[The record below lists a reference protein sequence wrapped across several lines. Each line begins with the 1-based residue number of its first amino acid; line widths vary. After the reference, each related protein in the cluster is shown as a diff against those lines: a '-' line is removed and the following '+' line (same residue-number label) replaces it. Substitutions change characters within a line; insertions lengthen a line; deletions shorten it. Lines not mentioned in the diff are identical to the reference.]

1 MIRAMMTVGIEGT
14 KDVSMVRKEK
24 KKTVTVDMARMD
36 TKGS

>member
-1 MIRAMMTVGIEGT
+1 MTTIGVEG
-14 KDVSMVRKEK
+14 KKNVSMMRKGK

>member
-1 MIRAMMTVGIEGT
+1 MATVGIEGT
-14 KDVSMVRKEK
+14 KNVSMMRTGK